1 MSRRVWVIAAPTAVL
16 AITFLLF
23 AWMSLSGVGEA
34 KAAKAPQPAGAHAA
48 P

>member
-1 MSRRVWVIAAPTAVL
+1 MSRRVWVIAAPAAVL

-23 AWMSLSGVGEA
+23 AWMSLSGVGAAEAA
-34 KAAKAPQPAGAHAA
+34 KAAPPAAAHAA